1 METDR
6 NRDEKC
12 ANPGCGRIAAREDPY
27 CENCEL
33 ERMLY
38 RRDLR
43 RAGAE
48 KGSPAVES
56 R

>member
-1 METDR
+1 METR
-6 NRDEKC
+6 TNENEKC
-12 ANPGCGRIAAREDPY
+12 ANSGCGRPAAPDGVW
-27 CENCEL
+27 CESCEV

-43 RAGAE
+43 PGVE
-48 KGSPAVES
+48 KEPAVES

>member
-1 METDR
+1 MEQEA
-6 NRDEKC
+6 NKNESC
-12 ANPGCGRIAAREDPY
+12 ANPGCGRIAASKSEY
-27 CENCEL
+27 CETCEL

-43 RAGAE
+43 GGARE
-48 KGSPAVES
+48 KESLAVES

>member
-1 METDR
+1 MER
-6 NRDEKC
+6 NGNGIEMC
-12 ANPGCGRIAAREDPY
+12 ANPGCGRSASPDGLW
-27 CENCEL
+27 CETCGL

-43 RAGAE
+43 PGVE
-48 KGSPAVES
+48 KEPAVES

>member
-1 METDR
+1 MDK
-6 NRDEKC
+6 NINASEKC
-12 ANPGCGRIAAREDPY
+12 ANPGCGRSASTDGLW
-27 CENCEL
+27 CETCEL

-43 RAGAE
+43 PGVE
-48 KGSPAVES
+48 KEPAVES

>member
-1 METDR
+1 MQTKE
-6 NRDEKC
+6 NRTEKC
-12 ANPGCGRIAAREDPY
+12 ANPGCARIVAARDPW
-27 CENCEL
+27 CETCEL

-43 RAGAE
+43 S
-48 KGSPAVES
+48 SPAKEGPALES

>member
-1 METDR
+1 MKTDSKL
-6 NRDEKC
+6 DHDC
-12 ANPGCGRIAAREDPY
+12 ANPGCGRIAVSSGAY

-43 RAGAE
+43 PGAE
-48 KGSPAVES
+48 KESPAVES

>member
-1 METDR
+1 MDGVLNE
-6 NRDEKC
+6 NAKC
-12 ANPGCGRIAAREDPY
+12 ANPGCGRTAGPDGLW
-27 CENCEL
+27 CEACEL

-43 RAGAE
+43 VGAE
-48 KGSPAVES
+48 KEAPVES

>member
-1 METDR
+1 MER
-6 NRDEKC
+6 VVNENEKC
-12 ANPGCGRIAAREDPY
+12 ANPGCGRTAAAESAW
-27 CENCEL
+27 CEACGL

-43 RAGAE
+43 AGAE
-48 KGSPAVES
+48 KEGPAVES

>member
-1 METDR
+1 MERVATK
-6 NRDEKC
+6 NEKC
-12 ANPGCGRIAAREDPY
+12 ANPGCGRPAAPDGLW
-27 CENCEL
+27 CETCEV

-43 RAGAE
+43 PRVE
-48 KGSPAVES
+48 KEPAVES

>member
-1 METDR
+1 MEKDENAT
-6 NRDEKC
+6 EKC
-12 ANPGCGRIAAREDPY
+12 ANPGCGRVAASKVEY
-27 CENCEL
+27 CEICDL

-43 RAGAE
+43 AGPE
-48 KGSPAVES
+48 KKSPAVES

>member
-1 METDR
+1 MEENG
-6 NRDEKC
+6 NRIEKC
-12 ANPGCGRIAAREDPY
+12 ANPGCGRPAAPDGLW
-27 CENCEL
+27 CETCEL

-43 RAGAE
+43 PGVDKE
-48 KGSPAVES
+48 PALES

>member
-1 METDR
+1 MEKNE
-6 NRDEKC
+6 NRIEKC
-12 ANPGCGRIAAREDPY
+12 VNPDCGRTAAPDGLR
-27 CENCEL
+27 CETCEL

-43 RAGAE
+43 PGVDKE
-48 KGSPAVES
+48 PALES